1 MLVENKAYRREK
13 LVSGKLYVMDL
24 ENNLWDATE

>member
-13 LVSGKLYVMDL
+13 LVSSKLYVMGL
-24 ENNLWDATE
+24 ENNLWDAAE